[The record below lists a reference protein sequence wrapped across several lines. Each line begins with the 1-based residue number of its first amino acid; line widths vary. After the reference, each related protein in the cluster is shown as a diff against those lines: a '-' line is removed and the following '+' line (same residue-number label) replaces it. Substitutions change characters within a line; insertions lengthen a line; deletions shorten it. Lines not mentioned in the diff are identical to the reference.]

1 MRGWGHLGGDLGT
14 PRIPGSASLSWDG
27 SDREAPVIVRPEEGP
42 LLKVEVFGLDFV
54 SPSPR
59 VQATP
64 EPRGCQAGSRMG
76 TLARGPGGGA
86 GAPRGHCGPS
96 SKCEGPC
103 WQATCLSF
111 TFKMFSPDALGD
123 PSL

>member
-1 MRGWGHLGGDLGT
+1 MRGGGHLGGDSGT

-27 SDREAPVIVRPEEGP
+27 SDQEAPVIVRPEEGP

-64 EPRGCQAGSRMG
+64 EP
-76 TLARGPGGGA
+76 
-86 GAPRGHCGPS
+86 
-96 SKCEGPC
+96 
-103 WQATCLSF
+103 
-111 TFKMFSPDALGD
+111 
-123 PSL
+123 